1 MAGRSRRASSLSA
14 RITRKFVVPAVML
27 ASLGA
32 ITAASP
38 GAPHPSAGH
47 VRLPRAAA
55 LTVCVHNRLPWMY
68 AGTNKLPWMYAS
80 TNQLPWMY
88 AATNKLPWMYAA
100 TNKLPWM
107 YAVRAGHPRIPRA
120 ACAATTR
127 RQLA

>member
-32 ITAASP
+32 IAAASP

-55 LTVCVHNRLPWMY
+55 LTVCVHN
-68 AGTNKLPWMYAS
+68 
-80 TNQLPWMY
+80 
-88 AATNKLPWMYAA
+88 
-100 TNKLPWM
+100 KLPWM
-107 YAVRAGHPRIPRA
+107 YAVRAGHPRVLRKVF
-120 ACAATTR
+120 ATAVTCDNVV
-127 RQLA
+127 

>member
-32 ITAASP
+32 IAAASP

-55 LTVCVHNRLPWMY
+55 LTVCVHN
-68 AGTNKLPWMYAS
+68 K
-80 TNQLPWMY
+80 LPWMY

-100 TNKLPWM
+100 TNRLPWM
-107 YAVRAGHPRIPRA
+107 YAVRAGHPRVPRA